1 MRNSGSTLRRTAS
14 FGVLAFNPEKLPELR
29 TRRGG
34 CRRRAPRLRTANCQK
49 TLSPERGTPRMVRT
63 MSIGTGIVLFV
74 IGAVLAFGLNL
85 QADWVDLDLVGYI
98 FMGAGLVVFIVG
110 LVLMMRK
117 RQSVT
122 TVSNGVDAN
131 GNNVAKRT
139 TAETPDNAV
148 L

>member
-1 MRNSGSTLRRTAS
+1 MREYADSGAAR
-14 FGVLAFNPEKLPELR
+14 GILPELR
-29 TRRGG
+29 TLTMGMPAAAHRRCTG
-34 CRRRAPRLRTANCQK
+34 NCQRA
-49 TLSPERGTPRMVRT
+49 LPPERGTPRRVRS

-74 IGAVLAFGLNL
+74 IGAVMTFGLNV
-85 QADWVDLDLVGYI
+85 QADWIDLNLVGYI

-110 LVLMMRK
+110 LVLTMRK

-139 TAETPDNAV
+139 TAESPDTAV
-148 L
+148 M